1 MAPARAAAWAACSAA
16 CCRWSARCSRT
27 AACRRCSRASRQN
40 GLAEQASSWLG
51 TGANEPISAD
61 DVRKVVGS
69 DELAKIAGQLGISE
83 DDAASALAQVLPAV
97 VDKVSPDGQLP
108 PAGELDAAL
117 GHLGDAASS
126 RRLEWAGSPRV

>member
-1 MAPARAAAWAACSAA
+1 MGGLLGGL
-16 CCRWSARCSRT
+16 CRWSARCSRT
-27 AACRRCSRASRQN
+27 AACRRCSPGSRQN
-40 GLAEQASSWLG
+40 GLGEQASSWLG

-69 DELAKIAGQLGISE
+69 DQLAKIAGQLGISE
-83 DDAASALAQVLPAV
+83 TDAASALAQVLPAV

-117 GHLGDAASS
+117 ASS
-126 RRLEWAGSPRV
+126 GTQRRLRAVNV